1 MATDSKSAPV
11 NGSWLAAKRRV
22 ANSGLPGVPP
32 ARRGQCGGQGTR
44 THFEPD
50 RLSPA
55 GQLIGTHLEPDRF
68 SPAGQ
73 LIGTHLEPDSFSP
86 AGQLIGTQFGAVP
99 VVPAGH
105 GVGTQ
110 LGGVPVVPAGQ
121 VGWATAWDSEAAVVA
136 RSTEVPPALT
146 AKIASASR
154 TP

>member
-1 MATDSKSAPV
+1 M
-11 NGSWLAAKRRV
+11 NGSWLAAKCRV
-22 ANSGLPGVPP
+22 ANSGLLGVPP
-32 ARRGQCGGQGTR
+32 ARRGQCGGQVTR
-44 THFEPD
+44 THLEPD

-55 GQLIGTHLEPDRF
+55 GQLIGTHLEPDR
-68 SPAGQ
+68 
-73 LIGTHLEPDSFSP
+73 FSP

-121 VGWATAWDSEAAVVA
+121 VGWATAWDSAAAVVA

-146 AKIASASR
+146 AKIDSASR